1 MNELAEMQLSQIVV
15 TPGAIQFNDFEQL
28 KDQALELSEQINSVT
43 VTEDTV
49 QASKKMLAAV
59 NGRIKELESR
69 RIAIKNEMLEPY
81 KMFESQV
88 KEIVEIVKSADKT
101 VRDQVK
107 GLEEAEREM
116 KASNIAG
123 LYEKR
128 ISSYSFGQWFTV
140 EDFIKPPHLNKSTSM
155 KKVEEELVQWME
167 KVEADIK
174 LIKMSPNSAEVL
186 TEYTDSQDVVSAM
199 TVVSERLARKRA
211 IAEQVKAVQ
220 KPTGKVIHVITIDD
234 EKDFTMV
241 RMFMQQN
248 NIKFKSEKVEN

>member
-28 KDQALELSEQINSVT
+28 KSQAVELSEQINSVA
-43 VTEDTV
+43 VTEETV
-49 QASKKMLAAV
+49 QASKKLLAAV
-59 NGRIKELESR
+59 NGRIKDLESR
-69 RIAIKNEMLEPY
+69 RISIKNEMLEPY
-81 KMFESQV
+81 KEFETQV

-107 GLEEAEREM
+107 NLEEIEREV
-116 KASNIAG
+116 KAVNIAG

-128 ISSYSFGQWFTV
+128 ISSYSFGEWFTV
-140 EDFIKPPHLNKSTSM
+140 EDFIKPAHLNKSTSL

-167 KVEADIK
+167 KVESDIK
-174 LIKMSPNSAEVL
+174 LINMSPNSHDVL
-186 TEYTDSQDVVSAM
+186 TEYTVSQDVVSAM
-199 TVVSERLARKRA
+199 TVVAERINRRNV
-211 IAEQVKAVQ
+211 IAEQVKKA
-220 KPTGKVIHVITIDD
+220 KAPTGNTVHIITIDD

-248 NIKFKSEKVEN
+248 NIKYKSEKVEN